1 MRKRDDM
8 AISKTDGVNLG
19 QARAFAGTAKALR
32 VQLESEDEPRWI
44 PRSQIHDDS
53 EVYDDK
59 DNATG
64 DLVVTRWF
72 AEKESLA

>member
-1 MRKRDDM
+1 M
-8 AISKTDGVNLG
+8 AIAKTDGVNLG
-19 QARAFAGTAKALR
+19 QAQAISGTEKALR
-32 VQLESEDEPRWI
+32 VLLESEDEPRWI

-59 DNATG
+59 NNTTG

-72 AEKESLA
+72 AEKEGLV

>member
-1 MRKRDDM
+1 M
-8 AISKTDGVNLG
+8 AITKTDGVNLG
-19 QARAFAGTAKALR
+19 QAQAIAGTEKALR

-64 DLVVTRWF
+64 DLVVKRWF
-72 AEKESLA
+72 AEKEGLHE

>member
-1 MRKRDDM
+1 M

-19 QARAFAGTAKALR
+19 QAQAIGGTEKALR
-32 VQLESEDEPRWI
+32 VQLESENEPRWI

-53 EVYDDK
+53 EVYDTGTD
-59 DNATG
+59 G

-72 AEKESLA
+72 AEKEGLEACE

>member
-1 MRKRDDM
+1 M
-8 AISKTDGVNLG
+8 AIAKTDGVNLG
-19 QARAFAGTAKALR
+19 QAQAIAGTEKALR

-59 DNATG
+59 NNATG
-64 DLVVTRWF
+64 DLVIKRWF
-72 AEKESLA
+72 AEKEGLV

>member
-1 MRKRDDM
+1 M

-19 QARAFAGTAKALR
+19 PTKAIAGTEKALR
-32 VQLESEDEPRWI
+32 VQLESEDAPRWI

-59 DNATG
+59 NNATG
-64 DLVVTRWF
+64 DLVVSRWF
-72 AEKESLA
+72 AEKEGLCE

>member
-1 MRKRDDM
+1 M
-8 AISKTDGVNLG
+8 AIAKTDGVNLG
-19 QARAFAGTAKALR
+19 QAQAIAGTEKALH

-59 DNATG
+59 NNATG

-72 AEKESLA
+72 AEKEGLV